1 MAAVLVEFI
10 CPLCSGPGIWAYP
23 SAIIRC
29 PYCTRWLTVKDVH
42 NPAKLDPESEQLI
55 LF

>member
-1 MAAVLVEFI
+1 MAAVLVEFR
-10 CPLCSGPGIWAYP
+10 CPLCGDIGIWAYS

-29 PYCTRWLTVKDVH
+29 PYCTRWLTAKDVS
-42 NPAKLDPESEQLI
+42 NPAMLDPESDQLI